1 MEETLRILHVI
12 GAMDRGGAE
21 TMIMNL
27 YRQIDRRKYQFDF
40 LVHTDRKCDYDDA
53 IFSNGAVDIRREDW
67 KRLEECHSDMVSE
80 V

>member
-40 LVHTDRKCDYDDA
+40 LVHTDRKCD
-53 IFSNGAVDIRREDW
+53 
-67 KRLEECHSDMVSE
+67 
-80 V
+80 